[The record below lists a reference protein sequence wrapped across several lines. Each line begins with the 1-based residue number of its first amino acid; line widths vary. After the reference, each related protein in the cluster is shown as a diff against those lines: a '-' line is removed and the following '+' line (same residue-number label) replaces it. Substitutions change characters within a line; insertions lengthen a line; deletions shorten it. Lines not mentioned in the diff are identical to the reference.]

1 MAKPTIKKPTS
12 EKTPTPEVKI
22 DKAVVGGLDP
32 NAEEE
37 TTEETEEGAEGVAEL
52 NEELG
57 GEEPKQE
64 ETAEEEK
71 PEEAPAEKKK
81 PEVQIDTTPIKEQN
95 KPMENVKIRMA
106 VDHSCVIAMERYELK
121 AGKTYNVPRNVRNIL
136 NRNGLLKPL

>member
-12 EKTPTPEVKI
+12 EKATTPEVKI
-22 DKAVVGGLDP
+22 DKAVVEGLDP

-57 GEEPKQE
+57 DE
-64 ETAEEEK
+64 ETKHEDTTEEEK
-71 PEEAPAEKKK
+71 PEKAPAEKK
-81 PEVQIDTTPIKEQN
+81 PEVQVDTTTIKEQN